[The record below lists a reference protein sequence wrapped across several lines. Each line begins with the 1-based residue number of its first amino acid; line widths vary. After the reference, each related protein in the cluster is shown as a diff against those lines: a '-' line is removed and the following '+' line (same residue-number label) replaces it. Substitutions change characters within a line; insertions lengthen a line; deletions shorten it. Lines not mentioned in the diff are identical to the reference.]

1 MPRPALCHEIEDG
14 NAPDR
19 QQSAKRVRADKASRG
34 GQGNGGAPVASAAPR
49 PSPSPAI
56 DSSCIACTTG
66 RHVRHTCAKGGTG
79 SRAKDSQSS
88 GAKAEGPP
96 ARDVGKSQSKRPPK
110 RTHELGAG
118 SSSIEG
124 GRAVSTTH
132 PAKGGQERD
141 SSSCVACMTG
151 RHVRHTCA
159 KRGTSRQ
166 AKDSPSY
173 QAKAKAGKGSG
184 PGRQAKDSHQSS
196 KANAKAGKDADQPRA
211 GGGSRAGAGA
221 GGGGGGAGG
230 GAGAGGG
237 SRGGARTG
245 AASAVSAQPDRA
257 RKRARPTPPP
267 PPPQPDLPRPQQA
280 RLLRRSAATDSPPPA
295 AAARELPGLD
305 GKKTGISTEWTECA
319 RTPPACL
326 PPPPLP

>member
-1 MPRPALCHEIEDG
+1 MPRPVLCHEIEDG

-88 GAKAEGPP
+88 GAQAEGPP

-110 RTHELGAG
+110 RTHELGATG
-118 SSSIEG
+118 SSSSSIEG

-184 PGRQAKDSHQSS
+184 TGRRKAKDSHQSS

-211 GGGSRAGAGA
+211 G
-221 GGGGGGAGG
+221 
-230 GAGAGGG
+230 
-237 SRGGARTG
+237 GGARTG

>member
-110 RTHELGAG
+110 RTHELGATG
-118 SSSIEG
+118 SSSSSSIEG

-211 GGGSRAGAGA
+211 GGS
-221 GGGGGGAGG
+221 
-230 GAGAGGG
+230 